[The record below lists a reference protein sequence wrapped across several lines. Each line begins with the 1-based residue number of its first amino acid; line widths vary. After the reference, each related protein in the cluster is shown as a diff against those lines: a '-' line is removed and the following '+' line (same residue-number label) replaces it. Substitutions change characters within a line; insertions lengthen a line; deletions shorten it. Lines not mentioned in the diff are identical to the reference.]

1 MKSFEELF
9 GVSRIGSSEA
19 KGESLMEDLGNR
31 RILLTRMDEA
41 FSNYS
46 HEAEKLSVLLAETRD
61 PFSWTSY
68 HELLKQQ
75 TVEIVAY
82 EKYRKIKDELFKLIN
97 PPVPQDRVES
107 SVS

>member
-1 MKSFEELF
+1 
-9 GVSRIGSSEA
+9 
-19 KGESLMEDLGNR
+19 MEDLGNR
-31 RILLTRMDEA
+31 KILLTRMDEA